1 MGPSM
6 NHRCDTEACVGDN
19 VACDKNP
26 QEGQGGESALACR
39 EPHCYTW
46 GTPFSARLFL
56 TSFVS
61 HASASSYMENS
72 FSLSL
77 NSFV

>member
-1 MGPSM
+1 M

-39 EPHCYTW
+39 EPRCYTW
-46 GTPFSARLFL
+46 GTPFYARFL
-56 TSFVS
+56 LASLDNQ
-61 HASASSYMENS
+61 ASASSYIEKRRS
-72 FSLSL
+72 KSL
-77 NSFV
+77 NSRV